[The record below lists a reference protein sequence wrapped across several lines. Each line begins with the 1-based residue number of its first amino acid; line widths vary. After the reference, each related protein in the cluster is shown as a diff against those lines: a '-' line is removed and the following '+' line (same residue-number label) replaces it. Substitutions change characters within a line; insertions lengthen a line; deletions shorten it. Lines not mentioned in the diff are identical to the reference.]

1 MAHEIET
8 MFYTRQRPWH
18 GLGTYVSEAPN
29 SEEALHVAGL
39 DWEVIQHPIYTCGN
53 MVEGYKANIR
63 NTDGKVL
70 GIVTNRY
77 QVVQN
82 NEAFAFTDAL
92 LGEGVT
98 YETAGSLM
106 EGRKVWM
113 LARMPREYIIAGDR
127 ISPYLVFT
135 NSHDGSG
142 SVKVAITPIRVVCNN
157 TLNLALRTAKRSWS
171 MIHTGNVQ
179 EKLDEARYTLFL
191 AEKYMD
197 HIGKELQQ
205 LQTKALTEGQVSH
218 MIETLLPVEVNATE
232 QQRKNVKRLRDDLER
247 RYYDAPDLNGLG
259 NTAYRFINA
268 VSDHAT
274 HIVPLRRTSRYRDNL
289 FIKTTEGHP
298 LIDRAYKMVQAA

>member
-63 NTDGKVL
+63 NTDGKVQ

>member
-1 MAHEIET
+1 MAHEVET

-18 GLGTYVSEAPN
+18 GLGTYITEAPC
-29 SEEALHVAGL
+29 SEDALRLAGL
-39 DWEVIQHPIYTCGN
+39 DWGVEQHSIYTCGEK
-53 MVEGYKANIR
+53 VDGYKANVR
-63 NTDGKVL
+63 STDGKVL

-82 NEAFAFTDAL
+82 KDAFAFTDAL

-113 LARMPREYIIAGDR
+113 LARMPREYMIAGDR

-142 SVKVAITPIRVVCNN
+142 SVRVAITPIRVVCNN
-157 TLNLALRTAKRSWS
+157 TLNLALNTAKRSWS

-179 EKLDEARYTLFL
+179 EKLDEAHNTLFL

-197 HIGKELQQ
+197 HIGKEL
-205 LQTKALTEGQVSH
+205 
-218 MIETLLPVEVNATE
+218 
-232 QQRKNVKRLRDDLER
+232 
-247 RYYDAPDLNGLG
+247 
-259 NTAYRFINA
+259 
-268 VSDHAT
+268 
-274 HIVPLRRTSRYRDNL
+274 
-289 FIKTTEGHP
+289 
-298 LIDRAYKMVQAA
+298 